1 MEKHS
6 LLKCPTGRY
15 QTWPGW
21 PCQTGPH
28 TVPMDLACCS
38 AAWNASHINIRRK
51 RNARQGERD
60 EEFTWAQNWGRWR
73 CPTPAG
79 SANGGAGVT
88 PAPTAGWWGLDFL
101 AVTYFCKK
109 LASKDRV
116 KVFLSPAG
124 AGGQRAN
131 QLQGLPCL
139 LGYGGFSVR
148 PSLSVI

>member
-1 MEKHS
+1 MPGRERGMRNS
-6 LLKCPTGRY
+6 LGHKTGAGGDA
-15 QTWPGW
+15 QLLLG
-21 PCQTGPH
+21 
-28 TVPMDLACCS
+28 VS
-38 AAWNASHINIRRK
+38 S
-51 RNARQGERD
+51 
-60 EEFTWAQNWGRWR
+60 EEL
-73 CPTPAG
+73 
-79 SANGGAGVT
+79 GVT

-109 LASKDRV
+109 LVSKDRV

-124 AGGQRAN
+124 AGGQRDN